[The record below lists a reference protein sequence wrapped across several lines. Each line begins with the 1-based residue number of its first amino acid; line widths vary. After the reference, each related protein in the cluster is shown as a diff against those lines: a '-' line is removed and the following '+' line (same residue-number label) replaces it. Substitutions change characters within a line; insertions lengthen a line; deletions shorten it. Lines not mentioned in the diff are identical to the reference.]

1 MSFLINMLHRNITKE
16 KTLFSK
22 IRIAIRNYLAYKE
35 AFRELNSYSDRD
47 LADIG
52 IRREDIP
59 FIISASLKD

>member
-1 MSFLINMLHRNITKE
+1 MSFLINMLHRNIKKE

-52 IRREDIP
+52 IRRVDIP
-59 FIISASLKD
+59 FIISAHMKD

>member
-1 MSFLINMLHRNITKE
+1 MSNLINMLHRNIKKE

-52 IRREDIP
+52 IRRVDIP
-59 FIISASLKD
+59 FIISAHMKD

>member
-1 MSFLINMLHRNITKE
+1 MSNLINMLHRNIKKE